1 MSQQSPRPRERIDID
16 TDTTTT
22 HGSARLIQQ
31 QQQPT
36 PAQLARIQC
45 VVLPTAFAAT
55 KVAIAIENF
64 IVVEW

>member
-1 MSQQSPRPRERIDID
+1 MIQHIDRRDIIHTADSSRHRHRYHERRSQS
-16 TDTTTT
+16 
-22 HGSARLIQQ
+22 
-31 QQQPT
+31 
-36 PAQLARIQC
+36 IQC